1 MSYAS
6 TKLVQMVNDEHE
18 PIREL
23 SGAAALRALTPDE
36 ARLVSAHLATC
47 PACRAELEELRE
59 TAELLLRA
67 PEPIRP
73 PPELRARVM
82 AAIALEA
89 RRAGERSGGV
99 GERGSGGTGERG
111 NGRAGDGNGD
121 GELLAPSSPRA
132 LPRSSARRWD
142 WRDLGMVASLALAL
156 FFGYWTA
163 RLSGELSA
171 QSAQIAEQ
179 RALVR
184 AATEGRIVQMAATG
198 PAPQVRGAVAESPA
212 GAVVYLEDLPQPPPD
227 RAYEV
232 WLIPPGGQPIGAGLS
247 SAGQGGTQTIPLNR
261 PLAGIQQV
269 AVTEEPARG
278 SVAPTTPILAA
289 ATL

>member
-23 SGAAALRALTPDE
+23 SGGAALRALTPDE

-47 PACRAELEELRE
+47 PSCRAELEELRG
-59 TAELLLRA
+59 TAELRRRA
-67 PEPIRP
+67 QEPIRP

-82 AAIALEA
+82 AAVALEA
-89 RRAGERSGGV
+89 RRAGERSGRA
-99 GERGSGGTGERG
+99 GERGSGG
-111 NGRAGDGNGD
+111 AGDGNGD
-121 GELLAPSSPRA
+121 PELLASSSPRA

-247 SAGQGGTQTIPLNR
+247 SAGQGGTQAIALNR

-269 AVTEEPARG
+269 AVTEQPARG
-278 SVAPTTPILAA
+278 SPAPTTPILAA

>member
-1 MSYAS
+1 
-6 TKLVQMVNDEHE
+6 VD
-18 PIREL
+18 
-23 SGAAALRALTPDE
+23 
-36 ARLVSAHLATC
+36 
-47 PACRAELEELRE
+47 
-59 TAELLLRA
+59 
-67 PEPIRP
+67 
-73 PPELRARVM
+73 
-82 AAIALEA
+82 
-89 RRAGERSGGV
+89 GE
-99 GERGSGGTGERG
+99 
-111 NGRAGDGNGD
+111 GDGA
-121 GELLAPSSPRA
+121 LPAPSRPLA
-132 LPRSSARRWD
+132 RSSARRWD

-156 FFGYWTA
+156 FFGYWTV

-171 QSAQIAEQ
+171 QSAQVAEQ
-179 RALVR
+179 RVLVR
-184 AATEGRIVQMAATG
+184 AATEGRVVQMAATG

-212 GAVVYLEDLPQPPPD
+212 GTVVYLEDLPQPPPD

-261 PLAGIQQV
+261 PLAGMQQI